1 MIKEKCIINLF
12 GRNSYFFILN
22 NLQAFDAIVGLDFLR
37 QIGANIDLENA
48 KIHFDKGSESLKFMK
63 CQNVNHINLKES
75 EIPERIKNEFIQ
87 IINKHSKVFT
97 DTNESLPYNTQ
108 IVATI
113 RTKTNDPIYSK
124 PYPYPMGVSEFV
136 NSEIKQLLENII
148 IRPSRSPYNSPI
160 WVVDKKGVDELG
172 NRKKPVVID
181 FQKLNSVTIDDT
193 YTITDISVVL
203 SNLGYSKFFTT
214 FYLKS
219 GLHQIKLN
227 ENDRENSAF
236 SVNNG
241 KYEF

>member
-1 MIKEKCIINLF
+1 
-12 GRNSYFFILN
+12 
-22 NLQAFDAIVGLDFLR
+22 
-37 QIGANIDLENA
+37 
-48 KIHFDKGSESLKFMK
+48 MK

-124 PYPYPMGVSEFV
+124 SYPYQMG
-136 NSEIKQLLENII
+136 ENNI
-148 IRPSRSPYNSPI
+148 IRPSLYPYNSRK

-227 ENDRENSAF
+227 ENDREKSAF